1 MKYDVQIRSVKTIHL
16 KNPEK
21 KPKQNHC
28 ICRHDKISEWD
39 LKQQPTNQS
48 VKIPSYYKWTMFPE
62 YMHLRQ
68 RSHDISN
75 SSIYIHVYYTCNNS
89 SSSPSSRYQPR
100 HIPYWFKFFFNSKE
114 IFFNIERNDMLIQNI
129 CYLSVITILNCQLP
143 DCNENMK
150 KN

>member
-1 MKYDVQIRSVKTIHL
+1 
-16 KNPEK
+16 
-21 KPKQNHC
+21 
-28 ICRHDKISEWD
+28 
-39 LKQQPTNQS
+39 
-48 VKIPSYYKWTMFPE
+48 MFPE

-100 HIPYWFKFFFNSKE
+100 HIPYWFKFFFYSKE

-150 KN
+150 KIKTLTYPCKGLIIFLFFFISVILSLKEFKPPSFWWLKWQYSWKRTCV